1 MRAIK
6 PKIVIKKAIPILN
19 PLLDYKPV
27 SQETLKA
34 VKKSQEKAAY
44 NKKTYN
50 KEYKTLKFL
59 VDTKRADHFTIEMYV
74 AISSGR
80 KITDKMLSSIH
91 KVMKRNSPSGLE
103 KKRLETERLIYK
115 VSLVKEALYKCNYVG
130 VYESR
135 SEDFLASIIA
145 QIYDRGSLSPKQKLA
160 LNQMYKRFI
169 KKIEKKA

>member
-1 MRAIK
+1 MSEQ
-6 PKIVIKKAIPILN
+6 ILN
-19 PLLDYKPV
+19 PLLNNKPV
-27 SQETLKA
+27 S
-34 VKKSQEKAAY
+34 KKVLEDTKRSQEKAAY

-103 KKRLETERLIYK
+103 KKRLETERLNQK
-115 VSLVKEALYKCNYVG
+115 VSLVKEALYKCNYDEY
-130 VYESR
+130 YESR
-135 SEDFLASIIA
+135 SEDFLGSITE
-145 QIYDRGSLSPKQKLA
+145 QVRDRGSLSPKQKLA
-160 LNQMYKRFI
+160 LNKMYKRFN
-169 KKIEKKA
+169 KKIEKNL